1 MSITIKSCMKG
12 IAIATLPLLL
22 TACANQKKIDNT
34 NKLTV
39 GKIQY
44 NITKNMSSTKVI
56 KALGS
61 PNIITK
67 DKNGNTTWVYD
78 KIKTYKTKTSQG
90 PLDFVR
96 MNNNDF
102 VIAGG
107 IAAAGGVAAT
117 TGSGIL
123 LATIASVG
131 ALTFLSSNSN
141 ETIETQQKTLTVI
154 LDFNKNEELKDFSY
168 MYSSF

>member
-1 MSITIKSCMKG
+1 MSITINSCMKG

-22 TACANQKKIDNT
+22 TACANQEKIDNT

-39 GKIQY
+39 GKVQ
-44 NITKNMSSTKVI
+44 
-56 KALGS
+56 
-61 PNIITK
+61 
-67 DKNGNTTWVYD
+67 
-78 KIKTYKTKTSQG
+78 
-90 PLDFVR
+90 LDFVR

-102 VIAGG
+102 AIAGG

-117 TGSGIL
+117 AGSGIL
-123 LATIASVG
+123 FATIASVG

>member
-1 MSITIKSCMKG
+1 MSIKIKKCIQG
-12 IAIATLPLLL
+12 VAIAVLPLLF
-22 TACANQKKIDNT
+22 TACAKQDKISNT
-34 NKLTV
+34 NQLTV

-44 NITKNMSSTKVI
+44 NISKEMSSADVI

-67 DKNGNTTWVYD
+67 EKNGNMTWVYD
-78 KIKTYKTKTSQG
+78 KIKTYKATTSQG

-96 MNNNDF
+96 LNNNDF
-102 VIAGG
+102 VITGG
-107 IAAAGGVAAT
+107 IAAAGAAMAT
-117 TGSGIL
+117 TGSTTL
-123 LATIASVG
+123 LSTIASIG
-131 ALTFLSSNSN
+131 ALTFLSSNTN

-154 LDFNKNEELKDFSY
+154 LDFDENEKLKDFSY